1 MLFPRAVDGV
11 RVSALIN
18 RRLMNTPAAQA
29 RNGGRWI
36 LPQSL
41 VIMKASLLL
50 TV

>member
-1 MLFPRAVDGV
+1 MDGV
-11 RVSALIN
+11 KISAPIN

-41 VIMKASLLL
+41 VMMKVSLLFI
-50 TV
+50 V